1 MKVKYIGEK
10 SSSLELITGNIY
22 ECLGEE
28 LGSFRVIDETNEDY
42 LFPKEEFVIVGETR
56 NE

>member
-42 LFPKEEFVIVGETR
+42 LFPKEEFVIVGETK